1 MKKRI
6 PGDIKAGEISQN
18 IDTVEKRGEEKK
30 SLNQHNV
37 FHCVI
42 VKWNYVFKSNFFE
55 TKHFSGQFE

>member
-42 VKWNYVFKSNFFE
+42 VK
-55 TKHFSGQFE
+55 